1 MVMII
6 LLHVLIALGS
16 IAQTTYTFFRPSQDK
31 LYVSYGLIVATI
43 VSGTVLIID
52 SSGHMLES
60 CTMGLL
66 YIAGASVLTV
76 KAHARLAAQRVSIR
90 QDRQQ

>member
-1 MVMII
+1 MIMII

-16 IAQTTYTFFRPSQDK
+16 IAHATYTFFRPSQAK

-43 VSGTVLIID
+43 GSGTVLVIGA
-52 SSGHMLES
+52 SGHMLES

-66 YIAGASVLTV
+66 YIAGASVLTA
-76 KAHARLAAQRVSIR
+76 KAHGRLAAQQVSIR
-90 QDRQQ
+90 QDIQ